1 MIIHILDRDFLVLY
15 TVKGEDQGLQQHICR
30 DVNEMSDRTYR
41 ALRIPAEQTGGALI
55 RYLME
60 QVHNRD
66 FREFADY
73 ATDAEGVTVFMDCGC
88 GASLSQRLSQET
100 LRLEERLVLAEK
112 LAQHLVLDD
121 FPPYF
126 IHAAMEPGRVKV
138 TDAMEFSFDFEL
150 SDFLTWQE
158 ADFSVACR
166 DMKKVFS
173 ALFESELARRAFP
186 DMERFLYGLDHAEFE
201 NMLRV
206 YEQLETIC
214 RQWKGRDETALESR
228 SFAFRFWEKLKSLG
242 RLLIKSAKLAVILLA
257 AGYLAYSVYE
267 LVQPDPEAQVYER
280 IGDLEIRKDA
290 EAGIP

>member
-100 LRLEERLVLAEK
+100 LRLEGMLVLAE
-112 LAQHLVLDD
+112 
-121 FPPYF
+121 
-126 IHAAMEPGRVKV
+126 
-138 TDAMEFSFDFEL
+138 
-150 SDFLTWQE
+150 
-158 ADFSVACR
+158 
-166 DMKKVFS
+166 
-173 ALFESELARRAFP
+173 
-186 DMERFLYGLDHAEFE
+186 
-201 NMLRV
+201 
-206 YEQLETIC
+206 
-214 RQWKGRDETALESR
+214 
-228 SFAFRFWEKLKSLG
+228 
-242 RLLIKSAKLAVILLA
+242 
-257 AGYLAYSVYE
+257 
-267 LVQPDPEAQVYER
+267 
-280 IGDLEIRKDA
+280 
-290 EAGIP
+290 